1 MHIVLG
7 ATGNVGSA
15 TVRALL
21 NKGEAVTAVT
31 RNRKHAERLERAG
44 AMIAVADVYDVDA
57 M

>member
-31 RNRKHAERLERAG
+31 RNRVHAAILERAG
-44 AMIAVADVYDVDA
+44 A
-57 M
+57 